1 MFPLPQRL
9 RRISFFLLFGTAP
22 VKENAIKTVKPPT
35 RPLELG
41 HARLPAPPA
50 RPLAR
55 SSAAG
60 SRMTRGLL
68 VFSIAHIRQPL
79 LLDYETHT
87 GNHYSVSYSSLL
99 LPLRWRSC
107 PRHRTDKKCGRIHS
121 CLPSRA
127 QPNCFCG
134 MGSCLKCTVMIVVD
148 PAGARRRQARKA
160 QPGGRVP
167 CGGRAAYR
175 AVTGLEPS
183 LGRGRR
189 RIPAMASSPV

>member
-1 MFPLPQRL
+1 M
-9 RRISFFLLFGTAP
+9 
-22 VKENAIKTVKPPT
+22 
-35 RPLELG
+35 
-41 HARLPAPPA
+41 PA
-50 RPLAR
+50 RGKLT
-55 SSAAG
+55 
-60 SRMTRGLL
+60 RMTRGLL

-175 AVTGLEPS
+175 AGHGLGAQPWTWSPADPCNGFVSSIAKPGTPPPHTVRLRGSRLPS
-183 LGRGRR
+183 LFFS
-189 RIPAMASSPV
+189 ASARCILEVQ